1 MDHPVTLASWTTLLP
16 WLHGLPKL
24 PWLDSEEREREG
36 GVGSRHYP
44 TARI

>member
-16 WLHGLPKL
+16 WL
-24 PWLDSEEREREG
+24 DSEVREREG